1 MKKYIRVY
9 IAFAACVI
17 MLFNTSVSALSFKDV
32 SSATE
37 YKDAITT
44 LTTLGV
50 ISGYEDGTFRPDN
63 KITRAEFT
71 VLVVRALAM
80 ENEQTT
86 EQTIPF
92 EDLLGHYARLNVKTA
107 YDMGIIAGFDD
118 GTFRPDD
125 NVTYEQAMKMMVCT
139 LGYGNDAATYGGYP
153 MGYLTIGVQLGL
165 ADGIAVPNSE
175 PASRAVIAKLLS
187 NALDVKMLRPVT
199 NAVGNT
205 SYIQTDETILKDRL
219 KIERVKVMV
228 TGVGDAEVSDGSRTL
243 KSYEMRAVNTKND
256 AEIIMDVS
264 GVYKDYD
271 EVKQYLGH
279 VIYVYYKDVDEDESD
294 TDILIAID
302 SQPEENSETEIQ
314 SRAIIEYRNNTLK
327 YATADNGEKSIKIE
341 PENMSIVYNNKV
353 AEKTEYVTVGDERM
367 TVKRAISEWL
377 EPESGNFL
385 NGEIKLVD
393 SDNDGSADVIFIMN
407 YSVMVATASPSST
420 DYTISD
426 KLVSGSRLTLDPDDD
441 NYEYTITRNGSEV
454 TSVTSLKAN
463 DVILY
468 ATSIDGEYI
477 TLNVTGKPVTG
488 TITDI
493 EDDIVT
499 INNKQY
505 EVTEK
510 CTDYLEGNSQISLG
524 AQGTFYIDCYDNII
538 FATINKNDASVQYAY
553 LISAAES
560 TETENIYATLYA
572 PSVSS
577 SSTSRYNL
585 AEKLSFNGRNM
596 SNANAKDA
604 LEETAEYSRAD
615 IENKDKVYANST
627 TKPNAGKYAQLIK
640 YSVKKDEIQDII
652 TLSEPKIDETT
663 GKGVYNE
670 ETDELHLYAPLAKY
684 TYSATNNFSNIFQ
697 INSSTTIIYVPGDR
711 TDKSEY
717 HKYTASGIFKVNQ
730 SYWVEAY
737 DVNSSKIASL
747 VIVYGNSSLADITK
761 DTVMSVVAKNPTT
774 VDVSDESVNKL
785 SLYNSSASLT
795 TKNADDDVEFASVK
809 PGDVI
814 QFGQSNA
821 SRAINRRNIILADDV
836 RAVFNDAGNYD
847 WSDSKF
853 NVKFI
858 NDEGNVE
865 MDAESG
871 TVYSRAFV
879 ANVVEVIREDDGSY
893 IRVTQ
898 DGFDDD
904 GNLASDHDERYEIT
918 SKTPIIRFDM
928 SKDTVSAYADGTTSK
943 LTIDSLRD
951 AKYSGTKCSKIFIYT
966 LKGSVK
972 FIMLYEE

>member
-1 MKKYIRVY
+1 MKKYIRAC

-17 MLFNTSVSALSFKDV
+17 MLFNASVSAVSFKDV
-32 SSATE
+32 NSQTE
-37 YKDAITT
+37 YEDAITT

-63 KITRAEFT
+63 NITRAEFT

-107 YDMGIIAGFDD
+107 YDMGIISGFDD
-118 GTFRPDD
+118 GMFRPDD
-125 NVTYEQAMKMMVCT
+125 NVTYEQAMKMVVCM
-139 LGYGNDAATYGGYP
+139 LGYGGNAVSYGGYP
-153 MGYLTIGVQLGL
+153 MGYLKVGVQLGL
-165 ADGIAVPNSE
+165 ADKISVPNSE
-175 PASRAVIAKLLS
+175 PASRAVIAKLLN
-187 NALDVKMLRPVT
+187 NALNIKMLRPVL
-199 NAVGNT
+199 NADGSST
-205 SYIQTDETILKDRL
+205 YIQTDETILKDRL
-219 KIERVKVMV
+219 KIERAKVMI
-228 TGVGDAEVSDGSRTL
+228 TGVGDAEVSGGNRTL
-243 KSYEMRAVNTKND
+243 KSYEMRAVDTKTD
-256 AEIIMDVS
+256 SEIIMDVS
-264 GVYKDYD
+264 GLYKDYD

-279 VIYVYYKDVDEDESD
+279 VIYVYYKNVDEDESD

-302 SQPEENSETEIQ
+302 SQPEENSEVTIE

-327 YATADNGEKSIKIE
+327 YSDVDGKEKAIKIE
-341 PENMSIVYNNKV
+341 PENMSIVYNNKI
-353 AEKTEYVTVGDERM
+353 AEKTEHIAVGDERI
-367 TVKRAISEWL
+367 TVERAIDKWL

-385 NGEIKLVD
+385 NGEVKIVD

-420 DYTISD
+420 DYTIND
-426 KLVSGSRLTLDPDDD
+426 KLVAGSRLTLDPDDD
-441 NYEYTITRNGSEV
+441 SYEYTITRNGSAV

-468 ATSIDGEYI
+468 AKSIDGEYI

-488 TITDI
+488 TISNI

-499 INNKQY
+499 IGDKRY

-510 CTDYLEGNSQISLG
+510 CTDYLEGNAQISLG
-524 AQGTFYIDCYDNII
+524 AQGTFYIDCYNNII

-553 LISAAES
+553 LINATES
-560 TETENIYATLYA
+560 TETENIYATLYS

-577 SSTSRYNL
+577 SSTTRYNL
-585 AEKLSFNGRNM
+585 AEKVSFNGRNM
-596 SNANAKDA
+596 SSANAKDA

-627 TKPNAGKYAQLIK
+627 TKPNAGKCAQLIK

-652 TLSEPKIDETT
+652 TLSKPAIDETT
-663 GKGVYNE
+663 GKGAYNE
-670 ETDELHLYAPLAKY
+670 ESDELHLYAPLAKY
-684 TYSATNNFSNIFQ
+684 TYSATNNFSNVFQ
-697 INSSTTIIYVPGDR
+697 MNSSTTIIYVPGDR
-711 TDKSEY
+711 SERNEY
-717 HKYTASGIFKVNQ
+717 HKYTASSIFKVNQ

-737 DVNSSKIASL
+737 DVNTSKIASL

-761 DTVMSVVAKNPTT
+761 DTVMSVVAKTPTT

-795 TKNADDDVEFASVK
+795 TKNADDDTEFADVK

-814 QFGQSNA
+814 QFGQSN
-821 SRAINRRNIILADDV
+821 SNRAINRRNIISADDV
-836 RAVFNDAGNYD
+836 RAVFESGNEYN
-847 WSDSKF
+847 WSGGKF
-853 NVKFI
+853 NVPFI

-865 MDAESG
+865 VDAESG

-898 DGFDDD
+898 DGFDAD

-928 SKDTVSAYADGTTSK
+928 EKDTVSAYADGTTAK
-943 LTIDSLRD
+943 LTVDSLRD
-951 AKYSGTKCSKIFIYT
+951 AKYSGAKCSKVFIYT
-966 LKGSVK
+966 LKGNVK
-972 FIMLYEE
+972 FIMMYE